1 MRDSTRRD
9 STRFFLL
16 GSILAPPGSRR
27 VRTLRSPCVL
37 SSLTTYDQT
46 RAPKRQQRSNIKA
59 SEGAWTKTRD
69 LGDAWR
75 ENEKL
80 TTFRSRKLCR
90 NHLIERTTKDDD
102 FASVAYDVA
111 TC

>member
-37 SSLTTYDQT
+37 SSLTTTDHQS
-46 RAPKRQQRSNIKA
+46 AKA
-59 SEGAWTKTRD
+59 TAV
-69 LGDAWR
+69 
-75 ENEKL
+75 N
-80 TTFRSRKLCR
+80 
-90 NHLIERTTKDDD
+90 
-102 FASVAYDVA
+102 ASKYLPPLS
-111 TC
+111 